1 MNGIEKIVARMET
14 DAEAERTAL
23 QAETDARCEAL
34 RAEYEEKAQKEY
46 SDRLQKGMEE
56 CRARAERLAGTA
68 DMEARKSIL
77 NFKQNMISD
86 IFKDAERQLA
96 ALPKADY
103 IRFLASLA
111 AKAAAYGDEELVF
124 NEADAKEVGK
134 EVAKAANALLGA
146 KGHLTVAEETR
157 RIPGG
162 IIIKHGDIETN
173 CAVDTLVQLRRS
185 ELAPQVAEM
194 LFN

>member
-23 QAETDARCEAL
+23 QAETSAQCEAL

-86 IFKDAERQLA
+86 VFKDAERQLA

-103 IRFLASLA
+103 VKFLASLA

-124 NEADAKEVGK
+124 NETDAREVGK

-185 ELAPQVAEM
+185 ELAPQVAEL

>member
-23 QAETDARCEAL
+23 QAETDAQCEAL

-157 RIPGG
+157 KIPGG

>member
-23 QAETDARCEAL
+23 QAETAAQCEAL

-96 ALPKADY
+96 ALGDLDERAGRHRP
-103 IRFLASLA
+103 LA
-111 AKAAAYGDEELVF
+111 AAEVDDDVHAL
-124 NEADAKEVGK
+124 ADLDRTAG
-134 EVAKAANALLGA
+134 
-146 KGHLTVAEETR
+146 
-157 RIPGG
+157 
-162 IIIKHGDIETN
+162 
-173 CAVDTLVQLRRS
+173 
-185 ELAPQVAEM
+185 
-194 LFN
+194 